1 MVRAWDKHYL
11 GTYYLSTCMLKL
23 LGAQFILMT
32 VIHNYGHVETTLGL
46 KYAREHRYLRPE
58 ASLSPNEPIIY
69 LAILPWYLTFA

>member
-32 VIHNYGHVETTLGL
+32 VVHTYGHVEIIAGA
-46 KYAREHRYLRPE
+46 KYVRGHRYLRSE
-58 ASLSPNEPIIY
+58 ASLSP
-69 LAILPWYLTFA
+69 